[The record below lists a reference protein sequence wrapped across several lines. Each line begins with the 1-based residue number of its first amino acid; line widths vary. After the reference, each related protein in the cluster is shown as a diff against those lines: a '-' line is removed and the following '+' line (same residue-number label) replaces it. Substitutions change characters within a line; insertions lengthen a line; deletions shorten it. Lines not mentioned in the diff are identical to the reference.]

1 MPLRSHQQ
9 QREILDGLRLRE
21 NIFRYAIA
29 GFVLLFGAIG
39 LLALASVDG
48 PRSSAARIVVVA
60 VCLTTIPVSFAV
72 TRLRLGSIWWP
83 QRAQWQ
89 PAPTLFVVYADLGV
103 TAVLAAFHDAGTALL
118 CTALFAVVSAFAAH
132 FLTAL
137 PRLLHVGFTSLVII
151 WFGVRATARGDV
163 DLAGGI
169 VRTAVL
175 LLAVHGT
182 VFLHSL
188 YTSDIRHAIARN
200 HIAATTDPLTM
211 LANRRAFH
219 VRATRLIDTA
229 PHGVDILVVDVD
241 HLKQLNDSHGHAH
254 GDEIL
259 RRVAAGI
266 TNTFGLS
273 AVSARLGGDEFAVAI
288 AAEPGRTEDQLAR
301 TLCELLAEEGIDVSI
316 GVARGSGS
324 AAEQDSEAAL
334 SHLLKIADERMYAGK
349 QRRRNGNVPPP
360 QHHSDDAAGISDCQ

>member
-39 LLALASVDG
+39 LLALASADG
-48 PRSSAARIVVVA
+48 PRSPAARIVVVA

-83 QRAQWQ
+83 NRAQWQ
-89 PAPTLFVVYADLGV
+89 PAPTMFVVYADLGV

-118 CTALFAVVSAFAAH
+118 VTALFAVVSAYAAH
-132 FLTAL
+132 FLTPL
-137 PRLLHVGFTSLVII
+137 PRLLHVAFTSVVII
-151 WFGVRATARGDV
+151 CFGVQAITRGDV

-188 YTSDIRHAIARN
+188 YTSDIRLAIARN

-211 LANRRAFH
+211 LGNRRAFQA
-219 VRATRLIDTA
+219 RATRLIDNT
-229 PHGVDILVVDVD
+229 PLGVDVLIVDVD
-241 HLKQLNDSHGHAH
+241 HLKKLNDSHGHAH
-254 GDEIL
+254 GDEVL

-273 AVSARLGGDEFAVAI
+273 AVSARLGGDEFAVAV
-288 AAEPGRTEDQLAR
+288 AADPHRTEDQLAR
-301 TLCELLAEEGIDVSI
+301 ALCELLATEGIDVSI
-316 GVARGSGS
+316 GAARGDGS
-324 AAEQDSEAAL
+324 VAEQGAEAAL

-349 QRRRNGNVPPP
+349 QRRRNGNMPRP
-360 QHHSDDAAGISDCQ
+360 QTHSDDMSGSGDCQ